1 MPHPEQM
8 AHRESAAGW
17 LERLPWARIRLYGF
31 RLAQF
36 LILITLWGWTGYNE
50 LYIQNPTFGSDWMSN
65 YFTLLAWGFTSEA
78 ARATFTSLAGRVGIA
93 VEQG

>member
-1 MPHPEQM
+1 PEQK
-8 AHRESAAGW
+8 ASRESAAGW
-17 LERLPWARIRLYGF
+17 SGRLPWARIRLYGF

-78 ARATFTSLAGRVGIA
+78 ARATFTSLAGRVGLA
-93 VEQG
+93 ADR

>member
-1 MPHPEQM
+1 MD
-8 AHRESAAGW
+8 
-17 LERLPWARIRLYGF
+17 RI
-31 RLAQF
+31 
-36 LILITLWGWTGYNE
+36 NE